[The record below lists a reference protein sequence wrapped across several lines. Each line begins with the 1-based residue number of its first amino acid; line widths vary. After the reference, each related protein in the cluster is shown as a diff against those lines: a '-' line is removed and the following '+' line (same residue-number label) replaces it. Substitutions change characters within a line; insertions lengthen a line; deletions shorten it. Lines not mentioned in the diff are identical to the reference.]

1 MNRKSLQRAGYQTAF
16 IGKWHMGYQ
25 SLLNER
31 WKLIHFTDLRDMDE
45 LYDLQSDPYEMKN
58 LIGDPRSYEILE
70 SLRVRLNKLV
80 GRI

>member
-1 MNRKSLQRAGYQTAF
+1 MT
-16 IGKWHMGYQ
+16 GKYCCH
-25 SLLNER
+25 LNYT
-31 WKLIHFTDLRDMDE
+31 HMDE